1 MKQSVTISQNM
12 GAELATA
19 RIPNIIFP
27 TGNKR
32 PVFDNQL
39 ILKKEFKSINTV
51 NANGPNMNK
60 TAIQIPLKDHVKASY
75 SNGDFKKMTFIGKEN
90 IVNTFYTP
98 PIQIKQNMKSVAGL
112 SSVDTGLLSG
122 LGDNVAKGVALFR
135 AFFSFSNCFLVLG
148 S

>member
-51 NANGPNMNK
+51 DAKGTNMNK
-60 TAIQIPLKDHVKASY
+60 TTIQIPLKDHVKASY
-75 SNGDFKKMTFIGKEN
+75 SNHVTAMEILKK
-90 IVNTFYTP
+90 
-98 PIQIKQNMKSVAGL
+98 
-112 SSVDTGLLSG
+112 
-122 LGDNVAKGVALFR
+122 
-135 AFFSFSNCFLVLG
+135 
-148 S
+148 